1 MCKHLFV
8 SSSADIFDSSVSV
21 VLSAVEALPIDLAL
35 VKQLDDHA
43 LLAEQRRVAE
53 AGKKLNACAS
63 LIAGEIGHRS
73 RRDLG
78 YSGLAQREGFRTP
91 EALVQFTTGSTARE
105 ATTLVQVGTMVHDSI
120 VDAATDTTAPD
131 ATVYEPAVHEPAV
144 HEPWLRSVGAAVSS
158 GTLCLEAARAIRS
171 GLGDPTADADG
182 VGVTTEQLAEAAGT
196 LLTEAAKLN
205 ADQLYK
211 RARALRDD
219 LDAAGIADRE
229 KAINQ
234 ERSFRRVKR
243 PNGLSRFIL
252 DPDLETSAY
261 LDDVYDKLTSPRRG
275 GPRFIDDADKAWA
288 EGIANDERTLDQYL
302 HDAFT
307 GLLRLGVGADQSD
320 ARLITGSRT
329 PAVRVLVTAES
340 LAVRSGHGRIEG
352 VDIPVSIETVER
364 HICTSGTMDI
374 RFSAAGQP
382 LDLGRETR
390 LFTSRQKIALTVR
403 DGGCM
408 WPGCD
413 RPPSQTEAH
422 HTRQWVRDRGRT
434 DVADGLCLCRH
445 HHMLLHNNHW
455 EIIRKG
461 VRFWLIP
468 PPDIDPAQTPRP
480 LESKSAILKDLQ
492 REAATQSPPS
502 DSDRQRS
509 DFSLAGPPT

>member
-1 MCKHLFV
+1 M
-8 SSSADIFDSSVSV
+8 SSSETIFDSSLSA
-21 VLSAVEALPIDLAL
+21 VLSAMEALPTDLAL
-35 VKQLDDHA
+35 VKQLDDPA
-43 LLAEQRRVAE
+43 LLAQQRRVAE
-53 AGKKLNACAS
+53 ASKKLNACAS

-105 ATTLVQVGTMVHDSI
+105 ATTLVQIGTMVYDSI
-120 VDAATDTTAPD
+120 IDAATDTTAPD
-131 ATVYEPAVHEPAV
+131 APV
-144 HEPWLRSVGAAVSS
+144 HEPWLRAVGAAVSS
-158 GTLCLEAARAIRS
+158 GTLSLEAARAIRA
-171 GLGDPTADADG
+171 GLGNATVDANSG
-182 VGVTTEQLAEAAGT
+182 GVTAVQLAEAASA
-196 LLTEAAKLN
+196 LLEEAAELN

-219 LDAAGIADRE
+219 LDAAGIANRE
-229 KAINQ
+229 RAIYQ

-275 GPRFIDDADKAWA
+275 GPRFIDEADKAWA
-288 EGIANDERTLDQYL
+288 ETVANDDRTLDQYL

-307 GLLRLGVGADQSD
+307 ALLRLGVGSDQSD
-320 ARLITGSRT
+320 AHLITGSRT
-329 PAVRVLVTAES
+329 PAVRVLVTGETLRA
-340 LAVRSGHGRIEG
+340 RSGHGRIEG
-352 VDIPVSIETVER
+352 IDIPVSIETVER
-364 HICTSGTMDI
+364 NICTSGTVEI
-374 RFSAAGQP
+374 EFGTNGQP
-382 LDLGRETR
+382 LDLGREVR
-390 LFTSRQKIALTVR
+390 LFNNRQKIALAVR

-413 RPPSQTEAH
+413 RPPTWTEAH
-422 HTRQWVRDRGRT
+422 HTKQWVRDHGGT

-445 HHMLLHNNHW
+445 HHMLLHDNHW

-461 VRFWLIP
+461 AQFWLIP
-468 PPDIDPAQTPRP
+468 PPDIDSAQTPRP

-492 REAATQSPPS
+492 REATRQGASPGS
-502 DSDRQRS
+502 TRQRS